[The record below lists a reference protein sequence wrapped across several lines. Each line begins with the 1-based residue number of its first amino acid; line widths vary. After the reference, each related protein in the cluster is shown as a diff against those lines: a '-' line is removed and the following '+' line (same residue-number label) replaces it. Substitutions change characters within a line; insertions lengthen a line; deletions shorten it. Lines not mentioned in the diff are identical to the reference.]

1 MKKIILVIGFLC
13 VGLVANA
20 QQSKISS
27 EIKENIKSR
36 IAIGDNVGIVVGYI
50 EGDAIEYFSFGK
62 TSIENGSPVDEH
74 SVFEIGSISKV
85 FTTILLADQVLQGKM
100 KLSDPISKYLPEDVK
115 VPSSNGTVITLK
127 DLATHSS
134 GLPRLPDNMNPK
146 NPNNPYADYTVE
158 QAYSFLSGHQ
168 LRRDV
173 GASFEYSNYGMGLLG
188 HILAL
193 HTNKSYETL
202 MVDKIANTY
211 GMENTR
217 VGFTK
222 AMKQRLAAGHAFGQ
236 EVENWDLPTLVGA
249 GGIRSTAADMIK
261 FLKANIGD
269 EASSIAKA
277 MRLSHKL
284 GYSND
289 DQNFEMGLGWHY
301 AQGKIIWHN
310 GGTGGYRAFAG
321 FVEGSNRG
329 VVVLTNSIESVDD
342 IGLKI
347 LDATRKL
354 KIPKKKEEKAK
365 LQLPEELLEKYVGVY
380 ELAPTFS
387 ITVTREGAKLF
398 IQATG
403 QQRFEVFASAETEFY
418 LEVVEASITFNA
430 DESDEITSLTL
441 HQGGQHVPG
450 KKVK

>member
-1 MKKIILVIGFLC
+1 MKKIIVLLTFMSLGCSL
-13 VGLVANA
+13 A
-20 QQSKISS
+20 QGNKISL
-27 EIKENIKSR
+27 EVKENIKSR
-36 IAIGDNVGIVVGYI
+36 IAVGDNVGIVVGYI
-50 EGDAIEYFSFGK
+50 EGDDIEYFSFGK
-62 TSIENGSPVDEH
+62 TALENGSPVDEN

-85 FTTILLADQVLQGKM
+85 FTTILLADQVVQRKM
-100 KLSDPISKYLPEDVK
+100 KLSDPIGMYLPKEVK

-134 GLPRLPDNMNPK
+134 GLPRLPSNMNPK

-173 GASFEYSNYGMGLLG
+173 GASYEYSNYGMGLLG

-193 HTNKSYETL
+193 HTNKSYEKL
-202 MVDKIANTY
+202 MVERIANTY
-211 GMENTR
+211 GMEHTR

-222 AMKQRLAAGHAFGQ
+222 AMKEKLAKGHAFGQ

-249 GGIRSTAADMIK
+249 GGIRSTAVDMIK
-261 FLKANIGD
+261 FLKANMDG
-269 EASSIAKA
+269 ESPMAKA
-277 MRLSHKL
+277 MQLSHKL

-289 DQNFEMGLGWHY
+289 AQNFEMGLGWHY
-301 AQGKIIWHN
+301 ATGKIIWHN
-310 GGTGGYRAFAG
+310 GGTGGYRAFTG
-321 FVEGSNRG
+321 FVEGSNKG

-354 KIPKKKEEKAK
+354 KTPKKKEEKAK

-387 ITVTREGAKLF
+387 ITVTREGTKLF

-403 QQRFEVFASAETEFY
+403 QQRFEVFASGETEFY
-418 LEVVEASITFNA
+418 LEVVEASITFNT